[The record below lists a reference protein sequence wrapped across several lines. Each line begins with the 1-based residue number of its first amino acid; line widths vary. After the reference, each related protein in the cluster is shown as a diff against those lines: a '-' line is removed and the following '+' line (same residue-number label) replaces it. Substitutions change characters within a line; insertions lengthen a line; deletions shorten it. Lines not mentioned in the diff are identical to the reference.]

1 MEERTLSL
9 REKLKALEELQ
20 QIDLDAG
27 GLQGEMESVP
37 LRKAEIQSAVAAA
50 QRAYQ
55 AEKIRL
61 EDNERERRQIE
72 SLLAMERDKVKKW
85 EGRLGEIK
93 TPREYAALSREIDIA
108 RKTNESQSEQL
119 KQLASAASALQQGL
133 DVSAD
138 ALSER
143 EMAAK
148 DELDG
153 LGRREKEYMA
163 RLDELKARREDAAR
177 RVDPALLSRYENIKR
192 RRAGIAVAPVVGN
205 TCRGCNRNI
214 PPQLGLVLQ
223 RADSVET
230 CPNCNRIIYSA
241 EAVNPP
247 AATA

>member
-1 MEERTLSL
+1 MSL

-27 GLQGEMESVP
+27 GLRGEADTIPARRADVEAGVAGA
-37 LRKAEIQSAVAAA
+37 RKAYET
-50 QRAYQ
+50 
-55 AEKIRL
+55 EKTRL
-61 EDNERERRQIE
+61 EDNERERRQVE
-72 SLLAMERDKVKKW
+72 LLLGLERDKVKKW

-108 RKTNESQSEQL
+108 KKTNDGQSEQL
-119 KQLASAASALQQGL
+119 KQLAAAAVELKKSL
-133 DVSAD
+133 DAAAD

-143 EMAAK
+143 ELAAQ
-148 DELDG
+148 DELAALDK
-153 LGRREKEYMA
+153 RAAEFEA
-163 RLDELKARREDAAR
+163 RLRDLQARRGEASKK
-177 RVDPALLSRYENIKR
+177 VDPALLSRYEHIKK
-192 RRAGIAVAPVVGN
+192 RRAGIAVAAVEGA

-214 PPQLGLVLQ
+214 PPQLSIVLQ

-247 AATA
+247 STATA

>member
-1 MEERTLSL
+1 MSL

-20 QIDLDAG
+20 QIDLEAG
-27 GLQGEMESVP
+27 GVQGEMAAVP
-37 LRKAEIQSAVAAA
+37 VRKTEIQAAVTTA

-55 AEKIRL
+55 AEKTRL

-108 RKTNESQSEQL
+108 KKTNESQSEQL
-119 KQLASAASALQQGL
+119 KQLTAAAAELQKGL
-133 DVSAD
+133 DISAD

-148 DELDG
+148 DELEA
-153 LGRREKEYMA
+153 LGRREAEYTA
-163 RLDELKARREDAAR
+163 KLDDLQARRADAAR
-177 RVDPALLSRYENIKR
+177 RVDPGLLAKYENIKR
-192 RRAGIAVAPVVGN
+192 RRAGIAVAPVIGN

-214 PPQLGLVLQ
+214 PPQLGIVLQ

-247 AATA
+247 PPAATA